1 MIWLREERMPGKKAI
16 ATVNNLLPF
25 SSVKVFSPPGVEAS
39 AIHTPS
45 LG

>member
-1 MIWLREERMPGKKAI
+1 MLREERMPGEKAI
-16 ATVNNLLPF
+16 ATVSNLFPF
-25 SSVKVFSPPGVEAS
+25 SSVKFLSLPGVEAS